1 MTLVGE
7 VFADRQFL
15 VEARRLE
22 NHAEMAADCVRLAEE
37 IEAEKIGAAI
47 GRPNERRK
55 DAEESG
61 LSAAVRAEQAE
72 NFAGIDRERDLI
84 ERPPLAVAVGQ
95 AINCERRRSS
105 GGSMHERENDSWN
118 AAERTSS

>member
-1 MTLVGE
+1 
-7 VFADRQFL
+7 
-15 VEARRLE
+15 
-22 NHAEMAADCVRLAEE
+22 
-37 IEAEKIGAAI
+37 
-47 GRPNERRK
+47 
-55 DAEESG
+55 
-61 LSAAVRAEQAE
+61 
-72 NFAGIDRERDLI
+72 LI